1 MTKMDY
7 DEEENILDYSLDNIS
22 IRTDILQR
30 MVCNFVSCP
39 VTCQPIL
46 FQGHYA
52 LVPAIQPNKFPCT
65 QNQGFFQEKNGKN
78 ENVPMMAFF
87 CICHYTF
94 DKFGKSTIE
103 NCVIKTSDQSSRKM
117 YLQ

>member
-7 DEEENILDYSLDNIS
+7 EEEENILDYSLDNIS

-39 VTCQPIL
+39 VTCQSIL

-52 LVPAIQPNKFPCT
+52 LVPAMQSNRFPAHRIRVSSKKRMERIKM
-65 QNQGFFQEKNGKN
+65 FQ
-78 ENVPMMAFF
+78 
-87 CICHYTF
+87 
-94 DKFGKSTIE
+94 
-103 NCVIKTSDQSSRKM
+103 
-117 YLQ
+117 